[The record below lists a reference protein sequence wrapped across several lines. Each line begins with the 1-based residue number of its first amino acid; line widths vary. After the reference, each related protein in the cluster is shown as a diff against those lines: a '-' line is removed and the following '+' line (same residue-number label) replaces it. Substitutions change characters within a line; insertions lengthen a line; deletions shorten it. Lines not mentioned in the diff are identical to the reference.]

1 MKRMVFLLFAITLV
15 SGCQTTNVAPDPT
28 LLRVGV
34 SPRSQPMVFKQNGQI
49 MGIEA
54 DFAHKL
60 GEALN
65 REVVFIDTAWDKLI
79 EDLEQNKID
88 IIMSNMSI
96 TAPRSIRINFATPY
110 MKSGLTALFRRDS
123 ANASGLMGNVI
134 MNQNKRVGFVGN
146 TTGQFFVKQQFI
158 RAELVEFSSS
168 ADAVSAMKNG
178 KLEMFVSDAPVVW
191 WLAAVNE
198 SDLLSFPEL
207 LNVEPLAW
215 GVGKHNSALLE
226 EVNILVSK
234 WDKDGTSR
242 KIMRNWIPHSGR

>member
-1 MKRMVFLLFAITLV
+1 MKRIVFLLSAITLLA
-15 SGCQTTNVAPDPT
+15 GCQTTRVDPDPSI
-28 LLRVGV
+28 LRVGV

-54 DFAHKL
+54 DFAQKL
-60 GEALN
+60 GAALN
-65 REVVFIDTAWDKLI
+65 REVVFIETAWDQLI
-79 EDLEQNKID
+79 SDAEQNKID

-110 MKSGLTALFRRDS
+110 MKSGLTALFRRDN
-123 ANASGLMGNVI
+123 ANATGLMGNVI
-134 MNQNKRVGFVGN
+134 LNQNKRVGFVRN

-158 RAELVEFSSS
+158 RAELVEFATS
-168 ADAVSAMKNG
+168 ADAVAALKSG

-215 GVGKHNSALLE
+215 GVGKHNMALLE
-226 EVNILVSK
+226 EVNALVTQ
-234 WDKDGTSR
+234 WDRDGTSR
-242 KIMRNWIPHSGR
+242 KIIRNWIPQSAR

>member
-1 MKRMVFLLFAITLV
+1 MKRIVFLLSAITLLA
-15 SGCQTTNVAPDPT
+15 GCQTTRVDPDPSI
-28 LLRVGV
+28 LRVGV

-65 REVVFIDTAWDKLI
+65 REVVFIETPWDKLI
-79 EDLEQNKID
+79 DALEQNKID

-96 TAPRSIRINFATPY
+96 TAPRSIRVNFATPY

-123 ANASGLMGNVI
+123 TTAAGLMGNVI
-134 MNQNKRVGFVGN
+134 LHQNKRVGFVRN
-146 TTGQFFVKQQFI
+146 TTGQFFVKQQLI

-168 ADAVSAMKNG
+168 ADAVTALKNG
-178 KLEMFVSDAPVVW
+178 RLEMFVSDAPVVW
-191 WLAAVNE
+191 WLSAVNE
-198 SDLLSFPEL
+198 SELVSFPEL

-215 GVGKHNSALLE
+215 GIGKHNTALLE
-226 EVNILVSK
+226 EVNASISQ
-234 WDKDGTSR
+234 WDRDGTSR
-242 KIMRNWIPHSGR
+242 KIIRNWIPQSAR

>member
-1 MKRMVFLLFAITLV
+1 MKRMVFLLFAITLL
-15 SGCQTTNVAPDPT
+15 SGCLTTSVDPDPSI
-28 LLRVGV
+28 LRVGV

-60 GEALN
+60 GEAMN
-65 REVVFIDTAWDKLI
+65 REVVFIETAWDKLI

-123 ANASGLMGNVI
+123 ANAAGLMGNVI
-134 MNQNKRVGFVGN
+134 MNQNKRVGFVRN
-146 TTGQFFVKQQFI
+146 TTGQFFTKQQFI

-168 ADAVSAMKNG
+168 AAAVTAMKNG

-198 SDLLSFPEL
+198 SDLLAFPEL

-215 GVGKHNSALLE
+215 GIGKHNMALLE
-226 EVNILVSK
+226 EVNVLISQ